1 MSNIV
6 TLEKYVLPEFV
17 FLDYSFK
24 TQEDLFKK
32 IYSETFNRGYVRED
46 FLERI
51 KLREGTFP
59 TGLQLEDMG
68 IAIPHTDAECILKEF
83 VAIVTTD
90 SVEFKSM
97 ENINQSISVEIVF
110 VLGLNKPHAQL
121 EMLQSLMRLLQNKEI
136 LANLIDAKTPEE
148 VIKLIKNNQL

>member
-1 MSNIV
+1 MSNII
-6 TLEKYVLPEFV
+6 TLEQYVLPEFV

-32 IYSETFNRGYVRED
+32 IYSETFERGYVRED

-51 KLREGTFP
+51 KLREGIFP

-68 IAIPHTDAECILKEF
+68 VAIPHTDSECILKEF

-97 ENINQSISVEIVF
+97 ENINQSVSVKIVF
-110 VLGLNKPHAQL
+110 VLGLNEPHAQL

-136 LANLIDAKTPEE
+136 LANLIGARTPEE